1 MQEQF
6 TKNKISPYRAIYKKN
21 HDVSIY
27 EQFTVYTNISQKSQN
42 TRAKWSLSVLV
53 SEKYNNQ
60 TQSQYTS
67 NYFLISSRLFQKVG
81 YNESFL

>member
-6 TKNKISPYRAIYKKN
+6 TKNKISPYRAIYKKK